1 MKELT
6 TAAEYL
12 DLGNKYRFED
22 NDKAI
27 AAYNE
32 AIHLDPDYAEA
43 YYSRGEVHNFM
54 GDCDRALADYNE
66 AIRLDPNYRNSYC
79 GRAYIHGDNGDYDK
93 AVADLTTAV
102 QLGLDDDTTQW
113 NLEEF
118 KKAALEQNSGRH

>member
-22 NDKAI
+22 NDKAL
-27 AAYNE
+27 AAYSE
-32 AIHLDPDYAEA
+32 AIRLDPDYAEA
-43 YYSRGEVHNFM
+43 YGSRGLVYYFKNDH
-54 GDCDRALADYNE
+54 DKALADYNE
-66 AIRLDPNYRNSYC
+66 AIRLDPDYGDSYAC
-79 GRAYIHGDNGDYDK
+79 RAYIHGENGDYGK
-93 AVADLTTAV
+93 AAADLTSAV

-118 KKAALEQNSGRH
+118 KKAALGQNSG

>member
-32 AIHLDPDYAEA
+32 AIRLDPDYAEA
-43 YYSRGEVHNFM
+43 YYSRGSVHHFM
-54 GDCDRALADYNE
+54 DDRDRALADYNE
-66 AIRLDPNYRNSYC
+66 AIRLNPNYGNSYC
-79 GRAYIHGDNGDYDK
+79 CRAYIHGENGDYDK
-93 AVADLTTAV
+93 AAADLTAAV

-118 KKAALEQNSGRH
+118 KRAAGK

>member
-6 TAAEYL
+6 TASEYL

-32 AIHLDPDYAEA
+32 AIRLDPGCAEA
-43 YYSRGEVHNFM
+43 YGSRGLVHYFA
-54 GDCDRALADYNE
+54 GDRDKALADYNE
-66 AIRLDPNYRNSYC
+66 AIRLDPDHGDSYGC
-79 GRAYIHGDNGDYDK
+79 RAYIHGENGAYGK
-93 AVADLTTAV
+93 AVADLTAAV

-118 KKAALEQNSGRH
+118 KKAANR

>member
-6 TAAEYL
+6 TAAVYL

-32 AIHLDPDYAEA
+32 AIRLDPDYAEA
-43 YYSRGEVHNFM
+43 YDSRGSVHYFM
-54 GDCDRALADYNE
+54 GDHDKALADYNE

-79 GRAYIHGDNGDYDK
+79 CRAYIHGDNGDYDK
-93 AVADLTTAV
+93 AAADLTVAV
-102 QLGLDDDTTQW
+102 RLGLDDDTTQW

-118 KKAALEQNSGRH
+118 KKAALPLQ